1 MSEEQEAKGEDVY
14 AYKEKLEK
22 KKKIATILL
31 AACLLL
37 GNVSVANAASI
48 DNGNKVHFNTE
59 DNDTDLT
66 LLQSKIA
73 TEEVTCDFTDA
84 TNDGASAYA
93 DTRRVSNKYMWSAS
107 TMEYNFSDQKW
118 TSNTEIFSTYAK
130 TSEGFVMSG
139 FLLNPKGQ
147 SNYNSALREHS
158 CLTAVS
164 RWQKNLARTT
174 VMNQIRNYTRFSQ
187 NIIRLTI
194 RVFSMLTHQR

>member
-1 MSEEQEAKGEDVY
+1 MRESVLIMNLYKSKNYKIKNYEQKGIIHE
-14 AYKEKLEK
+14 KEKNSNN
-22 KKKIATILL
+22 IIGSM
-31 AACLLL
+31 LLL

-139 FLLNPKGQ
+139 FLLNPKG
-147 SNYNSALREHS
+147 
-158 CLTAVS
+158 
-164 RWQKNLARTT
+164 
-174 VMNQIRNYTRFSQ
+174 
-187 NIIRLTI
+187 
-194 RVFSMLTHQR
+194 

>member
-1 MSEEQEAKGEDVY
+1 MNR
-14 AYKEKLEK
+14 KELFMK
-22 KKKIATILL
+22 KRKIATILL

-93 DTRRVSNKYMWSAS
+93 DTICGVQA
-107 TMEYNFSDQKW
+107 
-118 TSNTEIFSTYAK
+118 
-130 TSEGFVMSG
+130 
-139 FLLNPKGQ
+139 
-147 SNYNSALREHS
+147 
-158 CLTAVS
+158 
-164 RWQKNLARTT
+164 RWNIISL
-174 VMNQIRNYTRFSQ
+174 IRNGHRIQKFLVHMQ
-187 NIIRLTI
+187 K
-194 RVFSMLTHQR
+194 HQKGL

>member
-1 MSEEQEAKGEDVY
+1 M
-14 AYKEKLEK
+14 
-22 KKKIATILL
+22 

-84 TNDGASAYA
+84 TNDGASAICRYKK
-93 DTRRVSNKYMWSAS
+93 VSNKYMWSAS

-118 TSNTEIFSTYAK
+118 TSNTEILVHMQK
-130 TSEGFVMSG
+130 HQ
-139 FLLNPKGQ
+139 KG
-147 SNYNSALREHS
+147 L
-158 CLTAVS
+158 
-164 RWQKNLARTT
+164 
-174 VMNQIRNYTRFSQ
+174 
-187 NIIRLTI
+187 
-194 RVFSMLTHQR
+194 

>member
-1 MSEEQEAKGEDVY
+1 MNR
-14 AYKEKLEK
+14 KELFMK
-22 KKKIATILL
+22 KRKIATILL

-147 SNYNSALREHS
+147 SNYNSALREGYLNDSAYDENQGHYYQ
-158 CLTAVS
+158 CVVS
-164 RWQKNLARTT
+164 DEDCN
-174 VMNQIRNYTRFSQ
+174 
-187 NIIRLTI
+187 NITFMLESNVN
-194 RVFSMLTHQR
+194 VFI

>member
-1 MSEEQEAKGEDVY
+1 M
-14 AYKEKLEK
+14 K
-22 KKKIATILL
+22 KRKIATILL

-93 DTRRVSNKYMWSAS
+93 LAPSFVASVKSQVTSSVAIFDCNNVKSVSLSSVLKCTLLPLSILAAFATETFPNSKHAANNIVAIFLFFMNNSLFYSFLIYIDSLLKRFPSLYCLFFNLKISNHIFYLKKYITILDTLPY
-107 TMEYNFSDQKW
+107 
-118 TSNTEIFSTYAK
+118 IFSKILY
-130 TSEGFVMSG
+130 F
-139 FLLNPKGQ
+139 
-147 SNYNSALREHS
+147 
-158 CLTAVS
+158 
-164 RWQKNLARTT
+164 
-174 VMNQIRNYTRFSQ
+174 
-187 NIIRLTI
+187 
-194 RVFSMLTHQR
+194 

>member
-1 MSEEQEAKGEDVY
+1 M
-14 AYKEKLEK
+14 K
-22 KKKIATILL
+22 KRKIATILL

-93 DTRRVSNKYMWSAS
+93 DTRRVFRNGHRI
-107 TMEYNFSDQKW
+107 QK
-118 TSNTEIFSTYAK
+118 
-130 TSEGFVMSG
+130 
-139 FLLNPKGQ
+139 FLVHMQKHQKG
-147 SNYNSALREHS
+147 L
-158 CLTAVS
+158 
-164 RWQKNLARTT
+164 
-174 VMNQIRNYTRFSQ
+174 
-187 NIIRLTI
+187 
-194 RVFSMLTHQR
+194 

>member
-1 MSEEQEAKGEDVY
+1 M
-14 AYKEKLEK
+14 K
-22 KKKIATILL
+22 KRKIATILL

-93 DTRRVSNKYMWSAS
+93 DTRRVS
-107 TMEYNFSDQKW
+107 QG
-118 TSNTEIFSTYAK
+118 TYVNIEKMDAK
-130 TSEGFVMSG
+130 SIPVVEDERGFHT
-139 FLLNPKGQ
+139 
-147 SNYNSALREHS
+147 RESLGDFWGLWH
-158 CLTAVS
+158 
-164 RWQKNLARTT
+164 R
-174 VMNQIRNYTRFSQ
+174 
-187 NIIRLTI
+187 
-194 RVFSMLTHQR
+194 

>member
-1 MSEEQEAKGEDVY
+1 MNR
-14 AYKEKLEK
+14 KELFMK
-22 KKKIATILL
+22 KRKIATILL

-93 DTRRVSNKYMWSAS
+93 DTRRVSNKYMWSA
-107 TMEYNFSDQKW
+107 NIR
-118 TSNTEIFSTYAK
+118 TSGGQAFKQVATTPLKALLKLIIAL
-130 TSEGFVMSG
+130 SEAGE
-139 FLLNPKGQ
+139 LK
-147 SNYNSALREHS
+147 
-158 CLTAVS
+158 
-164 RWQKNLARTT
+164 
-174 VMNQIRNYTRFSQ
+174 
-187 NIIRLTI
+187 
-194 RVFSMLTHQR
+194 

>member
-1 MSEEQEAKGEDVY
+1 M
-14 AYKEKLEK
+14 K
-22 KKKIATILL
+22 KRKIATILL

-107 TMEYNFSDQKW
+107 TMEYNS
-118 TSNTEIFSTYAK
+118 
-130 TSEGFVMSG
+130 
-139 FLLNPKGQ
+139 L
-147 SNYNSALREHS
+147 
-158 CLTAVS
+158 
-164 RWQKNLARTT
+164 
-174 VMNQIRNYTRFSQ
+174 IRNGHRIQKFLVHMQ
-187 NIIRLTI
+187 K
-194 RVFSMLTHQR
+194 HQKGL

>member
-1 MSEEQEAKGEDVY
+1 M
-14 AYKEKLEK
+14 K
-22 KKKIATILL
+22 KRKIATILL

-107 TMEYNFSDQKW
+107 TMEYIS
-118 TSNTEIFSTYAK
+118 
-130 TSEGFVMSG
+130 
-139 FLLNPKGQ
+139 L
-147 SNYNSALREHS
+147 
-158 CLTAVS
+158 
-164 RWQKNLARTT
+164 
-174 VMNQIRNYTRFSQ
+174 IRNGHRIQKFLVHMQ
-187 NIIRLTI
+187 K
-194 RVFSMLTHQR
+194 HQKGL

>member
-1 MSEEQEAKGEDVY
+1 MNR
-14 AYKEKLEK
+14 KELFMK
-22 KKKIATILL
+22 KRKIATILL

-130 TSEGFVMSG
+130 SSEGFVMSG
-139 FLLNPKGQ
+139 FLLNP
-147 SNYNSALREHS
+147 
-158 CLTAVS
+158 
-164 RWQKNLARTT
+164 
-174 VMNQIRNYTRFSQ
+174 
-187 NIIRLTI
+187 
-194 RVFSMLTHQR
+194 